1 MSASVPLPHSPA
13 VRLITVS
20 WPVVLANLV
29 LGLPAYFVAFLFA
42 YGFRDQVGW
51 PEHTAFLVV
60 VAVFATGAGL
70 LGATVPTVRGRSF
83 GRRAAVGV
91 LTSVTLNA
99 AVVAAGSVASATH
112 EAEGSVSADVST
124 TTDVLVVVGLLAVGV
139 VCAVGAVAAE
149 RRGRVG
155 GVGGARWTT

>member
-13 VRLITVS
+13 VRLLAVS

-29 LGLPAYFVAFLFA
+29 LGLPAYFIAFLFA

-51 PEHTAFLVV
+51 AEHTAFLVMV
-60 VAVFATGAGL
+60 TVFATGAGL

-91 LTSVTLNA
+91 LTSAALNA
-99 AVVAAGSVASATH
+99 VVVAAGSVVSATH
-112 EAEGSVSADVST
+112 KAEGSVSADFST
-124 TTDVLVVVGLLAVGV
+124 TTDVLVAAGLLAVAA
-139 VCAVGAVAAE
+139 VCAVGAVGAE
-149 RRGRVG
+149 RRGVG
-155 GVGGARWTT
+155 AG